1 MKIDLSGKKALIG
14 GSSKGIGLGIAK
26 QLAESG
32 ASVCLMARNETKL
45 KEIVRNQLPSS
56 ENQNHDYLVV
66 DFSSFDGFKIIIEEY
81 VDKNRIDI
89 LINNTQGPP
98 AGNSLSKDIESYQEA
113 FDLLFKSVVYTTSL
127 IVPKMLKNKWGRII
141 NVTSVSV
148 KEPLNY
154 LVLSNSIRSAVV
166 AWAKSLSVDVGK
178 DGVTVNSILTGYFD
192 TERIKDL
199 NKEKSKS
206 LNISED
212 EVLEKMKS
220 LVPINRL
227 GKTEEYGYLVSFLSS
242 DKAAYI
248 NGASIPIDG
257 GLLKSY

>member
-14 GSSKGIGLGIAK
+14 GSSKGIGLGIAS

-32 ASVCLMARNETKL
+32 ASVCLMARNESKL
-45 KEIVRNQLPSS
+45 KKIVNQLPNF
-56 ENQNHDYLVV
+56 ENHSYLVV
-66 DFSSFDGFKIIIEEY
+66 DFSNLEEYKIKIEEY
-81 VDKNRIDI
+81 LESNQVDI
-89 LINNTQGPP
+89 LVNNTQGPP
-98 AGNSLSKDIESYQEA
+98 AGNSLSKDIDSYQEA
-113 FDLLFKSVVYTTSL
+113 FDLLFKSIVYTTSL
-127 IVPKMLKNKWGRII
+127 IVPKMQKNKWGRII

-192 TERIKDL
+192 TERIKEL

-206 LNISED
+206 LNISEE

-220 LVPINRL
+220 LVPVNRL

-257 GLLKSY
+257 GLLRSY

>member
-1 MKIDLSGKKALIG
+1 MKIDLSAKKALIG

-45 KEIVRNQLPSS
+45 KEIVSKLPSS

-66 DFSSFDGFKIIIEEY
+66 DFSNFDRFKIIIEEY
-81 VDKNRIDI
+81 INKNRIDI

-98 AGNSLSKDIESYQEA
+98 AGNSLSKNIESYQEA

-227 GKTEEYGYLVSFLSS
+227 GKTEEYGFLVSFLSS